1 MPPARDNPQ
10 ESVRPERPLPEE
22 SRPFLEQLFAA
33 AGAERWQLSFAVF
46 LAALERS
53 AAKRFPETWPAAGEL
68 EKYFESLHARDL
80 ALACACAQGSEH
92 AWEEF
97 VSAYRSYLHLAAA
110 AILRCPP
117 SDPAAGELADSLFSD
132 LFGLR
137 ENSAEHGSCHSLF
150 RYFHGRS
157 SLKTWLRAVLAQRHI
172 DRIRSGRKFDSL
184 DEQPRDGESRRVPE
198 PATMVEAADPR
209 RQEYLQRFREALGAA
224 LRALDP
230 RDRLR
235 LELYYVEERTL
246 AQIGREIGEHESSVS
261 RNLERVR
268 KELRA
273 TVEGLLRTRSAT
285 GNGGDG
291 ASAMPAMDDAQVAL
305 CIEYASQDAAID
317 LDKLFARQKPENAPG
332 PNPRTK
338 P

>member
-22 SRPFLEQLFAA
+22 LGPFLHRLFAA
-33 AGAERWQLSFAVF
+33 SGAERWRLPFTVF
-46 LAALERS
+46 VTALERS
-53 AAKRFPETWPAAGEL
+53 AAKRFPETWPAPAEL
-68 EKYFESLHARDL
+68 EEYLGALYSKDL
-80 ALACACAQGSEH
+80 ALASACAEASDD

-97 VSAYRSYLHLAAA
+97 VLSYRSYLRLAAA

-117 SDPAAGELADSLFSD
+117 SDPAAGDLADSLFSD

-137 ENSAEHGSCHSLF
+137 ENSAGNARGRSLF

-157 SLKTWLRAVLAQRHI
+157 SLKTWLRAILAQRHI
-172 DRIRSGRKFDSL
+172 DQIRSGRKLDSL
-184 DEQPRDGESRRVPE
+184 DEPPRDGESRRFPE
-198 PATMVEAADPR
+198 PAVAALAPDPR
-209 RQEYLQRFREALGAA
+209 RIEYVERFREALAAA
-224 LRALDP
+224 LAALDP

-235 LELYYVEERTL
+235 LQLYYVEERTL

-268 KELRA
+268 RELRT
-273 TVEGLLRTRSAT
+273 TVEGLLRTRRAA
-285 GNGGDG
+285 GNGL
-291 ASAMPAMDDAQVAL
+291 SAPALDDAQVAL
-305 CIEYASQDAAID
+305 CIEYAAEDAAID
-317 LDKLFARQKPENAPG
+317 LDKLFAAQKLQDAPG
-332 PNPRTK
+332 PNPRIK